1 MPTETETK
9 RVNVA
14 ILGPLHER
22 FSWAAKTLN
31 LDLQT
36 AAEQAVN
43 LWLTRNS
50 AKIGREASR
59 RVLPQNQKP

>member
-14 ILGPLHER
+14 IPGALHER

-36 AAEQAVN
+36 AAEQAIN
-43 LWLTRNS
+43 IWLIRNA

-59 RVLPQNQKP
+59 RVLPHNQP